1 MILETNI
8 DDSTGEQLGFLSELL
23 MEHGAND
30 AFYTPIYM
38 KKNRPANKLT
48 VICEKNKV
56 DELEKLIFKHSTTI
70 GIRKREETRTVL
82 ERKKDVIETR
92 YGPLEVKK
100 VYLDGKE
107 RIYVEYESAK
117 KLSLKYD
124 LPLKTIYSLIGNDE

>member
-1 MILETNI
+1 
-8 DDSTGEQLGFLSELL
+8 
-23 MEHGAND
+23 MENGALD

-48 VICEKNKV
+48 VICKEENVKV
-56 DELEKLIFKHSTTI
+56 LEGLIFKHSTTI

-82 ERKKDVIETR
+82 ERSKDVIETR

-100 VYLDGKE
+100 VMLGDQE

-117 KLSLKYD
+117 KLAKDNDVALRD
-124 LPLKTIYSLIGNDE
+124 IYQLIQD